1 MTHIFDINVT
11 EMGLLSNIIT
21 SHYYNT
27 LYRITWHSFV
37 KMSTNHAQPWVTPT
51 KKKKHVIFFWRVGGD
66 FPFISKKRSRMSFY
80 PSGWVIIS
88 LLSLLI
94 YS

>member
-37 KMSTNHAQPWVTPT
+37 KMSTNHAQSWVTPT
-51 KKKKHVIFFWRVGGD
+51 KNMSFFSGGLVVIFH
-66 FPFISKKRSRMSFY
+66 
-80 PSGWVIIS
+80 
-88 LLSLLI
+88 L
-94 YS
+94 